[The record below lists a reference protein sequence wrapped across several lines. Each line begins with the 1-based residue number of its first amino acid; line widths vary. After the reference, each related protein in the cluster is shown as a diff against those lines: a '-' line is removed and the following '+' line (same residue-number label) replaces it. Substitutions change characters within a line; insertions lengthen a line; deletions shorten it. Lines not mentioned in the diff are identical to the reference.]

1 MRGST
6 MIATLQWLGVV
17 PSFSRPHVSDDNPY
31 SEALFRTLKHTPAY
45 PRLPFADLGSA
56 ERWVTRFVNPLRHA
70 ERAAPWQRA
79 SCPRSSAGPLR
90 ASIASKPRA
99 LDPHD
104 SQWVSGWPRGPQS
117 RTHPA
122 AGCCMTHA
130 TTTLIFT
137 VRKTAYKWIDRF
149 LAGCE
154 LTDRSR
160 RPHSS
165 PRATSATLER
175 LSWRLAR
182 SILVGGPR
190 SCEPC
195 SCAPTPA
202 SSCPRSVRSQPSSN
216 AMGS

>member
-1 MRGST
+1 MSLVKSVR
-6 MIATLQWLGVV
+6 
-17 PSFSRPHVSDDNPY
+17 
-31 SEALFRTLKHTPAY
+31 
-45 PRLPFADLGSA
+45 DLGTCSSGDMGNSRKEVSLPWKDLSLVQQRKA
-56 ERWVTRFVNPLRHA
+56 FIDEYLKQLDSVSELCRRFA
-70 ERAAPWQRA
+70 
-79 SCPRSSAGPLR
+79 
-90 ASIASKPRA
+90 
-99 LDPHD
+99 
-104 SQWVSGWPRGPQS
+104 VS
-117 RTHPA
+117 
-122 AGCCMTHA
+122 
-130 TTTLIFT
+130 
-137 VRKTAYKWIDRF
+137 RKTAYKWTDRF